1 MATNVKSVLQELTS
15 VGGFIGAALVDA
27 DSGLT
32 HDVIGGTSD
41 FDIEF
46 GAAITTNVV
55 RANVEA
61 IQALGTSERVQD
73 ILTTLGKHYLLIM
86 QIPNDPLTFF
96 YLALRRDGAN
106 LVLARLALQKAAK
119 NVQY

>member
-1 MATNVKSVLQELTS
+1 MATNVKSVLQELSS

-46 GAAITTNVV
+46 GAALTTNV
-55 RANVEA
+55 
-61 IQALGTSERVQD
+61 VQD

-106 LVLARLALQKAAK
+106 LILARLALQKAAK
-119 NVQY
+119 NVRY